1 MSFFLR
7 KRSELCISPIYEVT
21 GFNAELV
28 EALFLA
34 VYTGKIRGSL
44 KSRIIYILRRI
55 LYFRAFSVSCVELVS
70 NYDFFCVI
78 KRLLMILGVAGW
90 KFPVSAVSKKFG
102 RRFECE

>member
-78 KRLLMILGVAGW
+78 KRLLMILGSESW
-90 KFPVSAVSKKFG
+90 NLNFSAVSNFYGKEEK
-102 RRFECE
+102 